1 VSLVA
6 DAAGDAGDAGRT
18 CSYIHAVLC
27 WGIPGTAVCVGG
39 GGETTRMHTRARR
52 ERARERERV
61 RERYIH
67 RQPHALSLSLSLLLS
82 LSPSLSNSLSLY
94 VSFARSLSLSASHLL
109 FLSRSL
115 SRFHAFYF
123 SLAFSP
129 PSLGHTN
136 THHTHTSH
144 HYILSIDSD
153 VCCTQLC
160 QFWNVYIDDTVFSWW
175 LMYFEYM
182 PRLLI
187 DWSWE

>member
-1 VSLVA
+1 MSQMLQVTLVMQ
-6 DAAGDAGDAGRT
+6 AGLART
-18 CSYIHAVLC
+18 YMQSFARDILAIQCA
-27 WGIPGTAVCVGG
+27 WGG

-61 RERYIH
+61 RERYTH

-82 LSPSLSNSLSLY
+82 LPPSLSNSLSLY
-94 VSFARSLSLSASHLL
+94 LSFARSHSLTASHLL
-109 FLSRSL
+109 FLSLCL
-115 SRFHAFYF
+115 SRFHAFSF

-136 THHTHTSH
+136 TQHTHTSH

-160 QFWNVYIDDTVFSWW
+160 QF
-175 LMYFEYM
+175 
-182 PRLLI
+182 
-187 DWSWE
+187 